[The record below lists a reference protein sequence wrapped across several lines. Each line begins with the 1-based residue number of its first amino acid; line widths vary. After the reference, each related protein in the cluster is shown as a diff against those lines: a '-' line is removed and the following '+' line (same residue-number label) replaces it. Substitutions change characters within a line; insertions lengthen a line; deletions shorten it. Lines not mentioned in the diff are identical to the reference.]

1 MATWLPVAKAI
12 LPYLGDI
19 ISAAKPAFTKRKGVS
34 EGSQI
39 EILQQQVAEL
49 QNASLQNVQT
59 AKALAE
65 QLQTA
70 VSALEQT
77 FSASQE
83 KVRRAC
89 WIAAIALGLSVIAL
103 GLSVSVL
110 LRH

>member
-49 QNASLQNVQT
+49 QNASLQNIQT

-70 VSALEQT
+70 ISALEQT
-77 FSASQE
+77 LSTSHE
-83 KVRRAC
+83 KVRRAN
-89 WIAAIALGLSVIAL
+89 WIAAIALGLTLISL
-103 GLSVSVL
+103 GLSVSVFL
-110 LRH
+110 HY